1 MTSLNTLPI
10 PRVHPAAPAHE
21 HAWLVESRHP
31 TSEGIVLYVRCSA
44 CDTRRVD
51 LQAHPHPPCPPVR
64 KGMLD
69 RIRDQLIDDQ
79 RTRNRRLD
87 AKDDIVQRGFAGT
100 ARAAPRPGSP
110 GRRGRQ

>member
-51 LQAHPHPPCPPVR
+51 LQAHPHIPPAAMSTDLGGITPS
-64 KGMLD
+64 
-69 RIRDQLIDDQ
+69 
-79 RTRNRRLD
+79 
-87 AKDDIVQRGFAGT
+87 
-100 ARAAPRPGSP
+100 AR
-110 GRRGRQ
+110 